1 MVVGLR
7 RLGRLSGAGLLTL
20 SAALWLGPLEAAAQP
35 PGGYRSSAASYQAP
49 VVLIG
54 LKASAGKAG
63 ETRLELDF
71 SGPAP
76 LYTVMGD
83 GAKPALALAQT
94 SRGSSATFATRAGG
108 LLQGVDFD
116 QKSGLL
122 ILNFS
127 VASPAQPRVTAGG
140 PRSLIVSFAGVAAD
154 ADGAAQRT
162 SGAGLPR

>member
-1 MVVGLR
+1 MVR
-7 RLGRLSGAGLLTL
+7 RLRGLGWLAGASLLALSLSPLGAR
-20 SAALWLGPLEAAAQP
+20 AQP

-76 LYTVMGD
+76 IYTVMGD
-83 GAKPALALAQT
+83 AAKPGLALTLT
-94 SRGSSATFATRAGG
+94 SRGSSATFATRSGG

-116 QKSGLL
+116 QKDGLL
-122 ILNFS
+122 ILTFN
-127 VASPAQPRVTAGG
+127 VASPSQPKV
-140 PRSLIVSFAGVAAD
+140 
-154 ADGAAQRT
+154 
-162 SGAGLPR
+162 